1 MATKKTYFVQHQ
13 RALMHGGRL
22 RTAGDAVVLSEEEA
36 APYLDGGMLGSEPP
50 EAPTA
55 TPVPT
60 PASGLSQQEQDILAA
75 FRRFD
80 ARIGLL
86 EKKVEYL
93 QQRLGAGEKALAHRP
108 AAGSGDASSE
118 DGDRSTGD
126 AAALLAID
134 GIGPSTLDRLG
145 AVGVKTLEDLQRAG
159 PGELAEQTG
168 LPKSKIEHWQQ
179 QAAEGAAAGSS
190 KPPSSAA

>member
-1 MATKKTYFVQHQ
+1 MATKKKYFVQHQ

-50 EAPTA
+50 EAPA
-55 TPVPT
+55 APSVPT

-93 QQRLGAGEKALAHRP
+93 QQRLDEVRLRDTPPARKR
-108 AAGSGDASSE
+108 AAGGSDRSTGGGDA
-118 DGDRSTGD
+118 STGD
-126 AAALLAID
+126 AADLLAID
-134 GIGPSTLDRLG
+134 GIGPSTLEKLA
-145 AVGVKTLEDLQRAG
+145 AVGVETLEDLQRAG
-159 PGELAEQTG
+159 PGELAEKTG

-179 QAAEGAAAGSS
+179 QAAGGPAADSS
-190 KPPSSAA
+190 D

>member
-1 MATKKTYFVQHQ
+1 MATKKKYFVQHQ

-36 APYLDGGMLGSEPP
+36 EPYLDGGMLGSEPP
-50 EAPTA
+50 EAPATTA
-55 TPVPT
+55 VPT

-80 ARIGLL
+80 GRIGLL

-93 QQRLGAGEKALAHRP
+93 QQRLGAGEKAPARKR
-108 AAGSGDASSE
+108 AAGGSDRSTGGGDA
-118 DGDRSTGD
+118 STGD
-126 AAALLAID
+126 AADLLAID
-134 GIGPSTLDRLG
+134 GIGPSTLEKLA
-145 AVGVKTLEDLQRAG
+145 AVGVETLEDLQRAG

-179 QAAEGAAAGSS
+179 QAAGGPAADSS
-190 KPPSSAA
+190 D